1 MTMPEPTPTA
11 FVLSWQPE
19 IEDYTEA
26 FRAKNRMRRV
36 PEIFGV
42 MVVTGA
48 ILGIA
53 GFWANQST
61 MVGVGI
67 ALVITPAYVAGP
79 GNYLSVRSIWRR
91 SPMLRLPVEARVDP
105 GDGITSTIPGTTGQF
120 DWSFWEGFL
129 ETKRAFVLQAARRKG
144 APFMVLAKRGLG
156 SPSEVSR
163 LRDVLGQKTGG
174 EMLRAWARGKG

>member
-11 FVLSWQPE
+11 LVLSWQPE
-19 IEDYTEA
+19 IEDYAEA

-36 PEIFGV
+36 PEILGV

-53 GFWANQST
+53 GFWADQSM

-67 ALVITPAYVAGP
+67 ALVITPAYAAGP
-79 GNYLSVRSIWRR
+79 GYYLLVRSIWRR
-91 SPMLRLPVEARVDP
+91 SPTLRLPVEVRVDP
-105 GDGITSTIPGTTGQF
+105 SDGLTSTVPGATGQY

-129 ETKRAFVLQAARRKG
+129 ETKRAFVLLAARRKG

-174 EMLRAWARGKG
+174 EMPRAWARRRG